1 MAKMKIVQI
10 GTEKGEG
17 NVAHGAGDL
26 GNPVSMGLNART
38 GNPTSVG
45 NDTRVRAIA
54 DDVGRQI
61 TYPYQVRDL
70 FNTAYV
76 SLTGG
81 SVTDLI
87 AGVSGVF
94 LDLVQITAANDSGA
108 AVTLTV
114 YDDSA
119 VVMSMVVPANN
130 TITQTFPVPI
140 RQGAT
145 GGDWEVDLPDI
156 SGTTVYVNA
165 QFIRNV

>member
-45 NDTRVRAIA
+45 NDTRVRAIG
-54 DDVGRQI
+54 DDVGRMI

-70 FNTAYV
+70 VNTAYV
-76 SLTGG
+76 SLTTGTVANLLAG
-81 SVTDLI
+81 VTD
-87 AGVSGVF
+87 VF
-94 LDLVQITAANDSGA
+94 LDLVEISFSNNSA
-108 AVTLTV
+108 AVDVLLQDSSTTV
-114 YDDSA
+114 QIFQ
-119 VVMSMVVPANN
+119 VPANS
-130 TITQTFPVPI
+130 TVSYTFPVPI
-140 RQGAT
+140 RQSAT
-145 GGDWEVDLPDI
+145 GDAWNVDMDDVT
-156 SGTTVYVNA
+156 GTSVRVQA